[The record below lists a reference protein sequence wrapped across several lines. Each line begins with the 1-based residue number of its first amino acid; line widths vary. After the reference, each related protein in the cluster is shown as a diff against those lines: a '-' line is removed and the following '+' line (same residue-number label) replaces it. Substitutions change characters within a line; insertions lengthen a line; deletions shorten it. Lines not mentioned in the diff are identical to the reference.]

1 MITNAGSSMLENPI
15 YITRCLSASTSIASF
30 HASFHGHVTL
40 LSIHAQTVTKD
51 NTLHDVSGKR
61 LPKSCS
67 FYSAI

>member
-1 MITNAGSSMLENPI
+1 MITNAGSSMLENLI
-15 YITRCLSASTSIASF
+15 YITRYLSASTSTAA
-30 HASFHGHVTL
+30 ASFHGHVTL